1 MKYEVIIPA
10 AGQGKRMNAGKN
22 KLLLELN
29 KIPIIIHTLNIFQK
43 DDSCIG
49 IYVAASEQDIE
60 IFEKLFTSFSITKI
74 RAIVRG
80 GQERQHSVY
89 EALKVCSDDNMIIVH
104 DGARPF
110 INNFIIHQLVLNAN
124 QFGSA
129 IVAVPVKDTIKSVKD
144 TFVERTLERS
154 QLWSVQTPQAFQP
167 KLLKSAHQL
176 ALSHNFIGTD
186 DASLVERMGGKVVV
200 VEGNYENIKITTPE
214 DLIFAE
220 AIIKKWEISEI
231 KGE

>member
-43 DDSCIG
+43 DESCMG
-49 IYVAASEQDIE
+49 IYIAASEEDIKT
-60 IFEKLFTSFSITKI
+60 FQLLFATFSITKI
-74 RAIVRG
+74 KAIVKG

-89 EALKVCSDDNMIIVH
+89 EALKVCSDDHIIMVH

-110 INNFIIHQLVLNAN
+110 INRHIIHQLVLNAN

-129 IVAVPVKDTIKSVKD
+129 IVAVPVKDTIKRVKD
-144 TFVERTLERS
+144 TFVESTLERS

-167 KLLKSAHQL
+167 DLLKRAHQL
-176 ALSHNFIGTD
+176 AFSNGFIGTD
-186 DASLVERMGGKVVV
+186 DASLVERMGEKVIV
-200 VEGNYENIKITTPE
+200 VEGNYENIKITTRE

-220 AIIKKWEISEI
+220 AIIKNEE
-231 KGE
+231 